1 MRCLV
6 DGDVYA
12 YACGFIAQSKTSAG
26 EIVAEPV
33 ENALAL
39 VKTGLRGIWKEVETW
54 MDQSGEKC
62 EYLEVFLTGKDN
74 FRDKLGTIKKYKGNR
89 IGKAKPIH
97 YQAIRD
103 YMVNHWGAK
112 VVDGH
117 EADDE
122 LAIQACLEGYD
133 PDRVCI
139 VSQDKDLKTVPGLL
153 YDQGKKWAFVI
164 SEQEALG
171 NFYRQMVV
179 GDSADNILGIYKAGP
194 KAAECIKDTD
204 TELEMWTK
212 VVDLFTASLDRPK
225 CPYDNA
231 LEAAIE
237 TARLLHL
244 LRYPGQIWVPP
255 TDRSSS

>member
-1 MRCLV
+1 MRVLV

-12 YACGFIAQSKTSAG
+12 YACGFIAQAKTSEG

-62 EYLEVFLTGKDN
+62 EYLEIFLTGKDN
-74 FRDKLGTIKKYKGNR
+74 FRDKLGTIKKYKANR

-103 YMVNHWGAK
+103 YMTGVWGAK

-122 LAIQACLEGYD
+122 LAIQACSEGYD
-133 PDRVCI
+133 PDRVMICS
-139 VSQDKDLKTVPGLL
+139 VDKDLKTVPGLI
-153 YDQGKKWAFVI
+153 YNFDKKWAFLV
-164 SEQEALG
+164 SEQEASG
-171 NFYRQMVV
+171 NFYRQMIT
-179 GDSADNILGIYKAGP
+179 GDSADNIGGVYRSGEVAAGCILDNMPEEIMWEQVLG
-194 KAAECIKDTD
+194 
-204 TELEMWTK
+204 
-212 VVDLFTASLDRPK
+212 LFRESLKRPR

-231 LEAAIE
+231 LDAAIE

-244 LRYPGQIWVPP
+244 LRYPGQVWVPP
-255 TDRSSS
+255 TDRSIS